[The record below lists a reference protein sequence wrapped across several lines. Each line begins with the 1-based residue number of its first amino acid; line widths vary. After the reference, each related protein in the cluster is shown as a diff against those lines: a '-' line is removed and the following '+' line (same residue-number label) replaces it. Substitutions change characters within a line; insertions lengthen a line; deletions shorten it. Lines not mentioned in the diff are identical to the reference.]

1 MGSPLRDPQEA
12 VMKAAASSVSLEERK
27 ALCQAVV
34 TLNGEPAKVNG
45 YANRF
50 AAVTVKA
57 NGLSAQWSWEAVQRV
72 VANGGA
78 FKS

>member
-1 MGSPLRDPQEA
+1 MRTQATTSVAVETRQE
-12 VMKAAASSVSLEERK
+12 
-27 ALCQAVV
+27 LCRAKV
-34 TLNGEPAKVNG
+34 TLNGQAAKITG

-50 AAVTVKA
+50 ATVTDTA
-57 NGLSAQWSWEAVQRV
+57 TRLSAQWSWEAVERV